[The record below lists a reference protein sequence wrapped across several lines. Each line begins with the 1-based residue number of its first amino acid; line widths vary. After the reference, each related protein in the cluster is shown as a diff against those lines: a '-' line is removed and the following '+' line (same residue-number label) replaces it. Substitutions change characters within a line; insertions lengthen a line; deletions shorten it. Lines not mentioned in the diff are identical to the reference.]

1 MVAVDGT
8 QGVVAAFG
16 STMNTHLLRKSL
28 ALVVVSVLMAGV
40 FHIGW
45 LAVFIPAAKSGVMA
59 LKILGCMSAPVIT
72 AVGYAVGLW
81 FGERLLTQRTTDFLR
96 NLLWPLIGCTFGAT
110 ALCWVG
116 PMWVGIGTFIGGAAS
131 VILREGKLLC
141 I

>member
-1 MVAVDGT
+1 MISGVPAITVD
-8 QGVVAAFG
+8 
-16 STMNTHLLRKSL
+16 TMNTKLLLKPL
-28 ALVVVSVLMAGV
+28 GLVAVSILVAGF

-45 LAVFIPAAKSGVMA
+45 LVAFIPAAKSGVMA
-59 LKILGCMSAPVIT
+59 LKILGWMSAPVIT

-96 NLLWPLIGCTFGAT
+96 NLLLPLIGCTLGAT

-116 PMWVGIGTFIGGAAS
+116 PMWVGIGTFIGGASS